1 LAALQCEILRMDGS
15 PLLGRLE
22 PVALRTVWARE
33 DHRFTPWLA
42 QPENLRLL
50 GTTLGLELELQATEQ
65 SIGPFCA
72 DIVCREAR
80 EDRLVLIENQL
91 ERTDHTHLGQL
102 ITYTAGLA
110 TATIVWVAAEFT
122 EEHRAAL
129 DWLNSATDDHF
140 RFFGL
145 EVQVWRIGDSM
156 KAPAFRIVSQPN
168 DWMKRTHEIARAV
181 ERGEMS
187 ELGRQR
193 SAYWRGFR
201 QYLNARP
208 SPVELDRDY
217 ASGYVAFQISESPFV
232 LVAYRSV
239 QGPGVFVRVRA
250 EDLEQV
256 RDALQ
261 PLRSEIERIS
271 GGSLIGPDADPTNG
285 GWLRSAA
292 LRADP
297 TDESDWPRQLAWMAD
312 TLERYRA
319 ALEYARCELRKTD
332 RAAA

>member
-1 LAALQCEILRMDGS
+1 MSGFPPI
-15 PLLGRLE
+15 LGRLE
-22 PVALRTVWARE
+22 PVPLRTVWSRE
-33 DHRFTPWLA
+33 DLGFTPWLA
-42 QPENLRLL
+42 EPANLDLL
-50 GTTLGLELELQATEQ
+50 AATLGLKLELEGTETR
-65 SIGPFCA
+65 IGPFRA
-72 DIVCREAR
+72 DILCREVC

-91 ERTDHTHLGQL
+91 ERTDHAHLGQL
-102 ITYTAGLA
+102 ITYMAGLDA
-110 TATIVWVAAEFT
+110 ATIVWIAAEFT

-129 DWLNSATDDHF
+129 DWLNIATDDRF

-145 EVQVWRIGDSM
+145 EVQLWRIGDSM
-156 KAPAFRIVSQPN
+156 KAPAFQIVAQPN
-168 DWMKRTHEIARAV
+168 ESAKQARETARAI

-187 ELGRQR
+187 ELGQQR
-193 SAYWRGFR
+193 LTYWRGFR
-201 QYLNARP
+201 EFLNSRRALLKI
-208 SPVELDRDY
+208 ERDY
-217 ASGYVAFQISESPFV
+217 ASGNVSFRVPDSPFV

-250 EDLEQV
+250 DDLEGM

-271 GGSLIGPDADPTNG
+271 GASLIGPDDDPTS
-285 GWLRSAA
+285 GWLRSTA

-297 TDESDWPRQLAWMAD
+297 TDESDWPRQFAWMAD

-319 ALEYARCELRKTD
+319 ALEYACSELRKTD